1 MPNCDCDATPEDL
14 AAGIHTEPCT
24 SREGTPD
31 DPSDHY
37 GQ

>member
-1 MPNCDCDATPEDL
+1 MQACDCGATPEDI
-14 AAGIHTEPCT
+14 AVGIHTEPCT

-31 DPSDHY
+31 EPADHY